1 MIPLNARGT
10 AHLLDEQI
18 LGKIVSEEEPHWRS
32 RIRLVRRWNE
42 LGDVS
47 GYRAIVCGESP
58 GKAVLEAMALPVLHG
73 VPVDHLGDGDVV
85 VLDPS
90 GHVRT
95 LYRRASPHNSLF
107 ATDRCN
113 SLCLMC
119 SQPPRKVNDD
129 WRVQEM
135 LDTIALIDPSSR
147 ELGLTGGEPTILK
160 AGFLSVVD
168 ACKTQLPETS
178 LHVLSNGRL
187 FRYDSFARALGD
199 LHHHDLMIGVPVYA
213 DTDDR
218 HDHVVQA
225 RGAFED
231 TILGLHNLARHQVP
245 VEIRVVVHR
254 HTYKRLPQLADFIY
268 RNLTFASHVA
278 LMGLEIMGFARA
290 NLETLWMDPTEYRE
304 QLEEATLFLATRGM
318 NVSIYNH
325 QLCTIPETLWPYARK
340 SISDWK
346 NEYADVCADCAA
358 RTACGGFFA
367 SVVQSKRMPR
377 LAPIRF
383 PDVGLPTA

>member
-10 AHLLDEQI
+10 AHHLDEQI
-18 LGKIVSEEEPHWRS
+18 LGKIVSEEEPHWPS
-32 RIRLVRRWNE
+32 RIRLVRRWDE

-47 GYRAIVCGESP
+47 GYRAIVCSESP

-85 VLDPS
+85 ALDPN

-95 LYRRASPHNSLF
+95 LYRRSSPHNSLF

-135 LDTIALIDPSSR
+135 LDTVALVDLSCR
-147 ELGLTGGEPTILK
+147 ELGITGGEPTLLK
-160 AGFLSVVD
+160 GGFLRVVQTCKALLPQTSV
-168 ACKTQLPETS
+168 
-178 LHVLSNGRL
+178 HVLSNGRL
-187 FRYDSFARALGD
+187 FRCDSFARALGD
-199 LHHHDLMIGVPVYA
+199 VHHHDLMIGVPVYA
-213 DTDDR
+213 DTDDL
-218 HDHVVQA
+218 HDYVVQA
-225 RGAFED
+225 KGAFED
-231 TILGLHNLARHQVP
+231 TILGLHNLAQHQVP
-245 VEIRVVVHR
+245 VEIRIVVHR
-254 HTYKRLPQLADFIY
+254 HTYSRLPQLADFIY

-290 NLETLWMDPTEYRE
+290 NLETLWLDPAEYRE

-346 NEYADVCADCAA
+346 NEYADICSDCAVRA
-358 RTACGGFFA
+358 ACGGFFT
-367 SVVQSKRMPR
+367 SVIQSKRTPR
-377 LAPIRF
+377 LTPLSFAEL
-383 PDVGLPTA
+383 DLPKA